1 MDSFFNA
8 IRSFGLRR
16 SPRRLLG
23 GVLGGLAE
31 RLNVDVMFVRIIF
44 IVLCFLP
51 GPAVIAYVIAWA
63 LLPDPNGSI
72 ILERLVGGGGNR
84 GAVRGPG
91 DRPGGPTA

>member
-8 IRSFGLRR
+8 IRSTGLSR

-23 GVLGGLAE
+23 GVLGGLAD

-44 IVLCFLP
+44 IVVCFLP
-51 GPAVIAYVIAWA
+51 GPAVLAYFIAWA

-72 ILERLVGGGGNR
+72 ILERLVGGGGR

-91 DRPGGPTA
+91 DRPGGPMS